1 MTGRPVLPGVP
12 LRGILARWDA
22 VAIRWGLA
30 ADERSALLGGMAAG
44 PVGDVA
50 TYATEAAEDRMRL
63 LVALD
68 PVLAA
73 VHGDE
78 DRTRDWLRR
87 PNATLGGST
96 PLDLMA
102 SSPEWIRWLVGAVG
116 AAS

>member
-1 MTGRPVLPGVP
+1 MTGGPVLPGVP

-22 VAIRWGLA
+22 VAIRWDLGD
-30 ADERSALLGGMAAG
+30 DERSALLGVVAPG
-44 PVGDVA
+44 PSGDVA
-50 TYATEAAEDRMRL
+50 TYATGAAEDRMRL

-78 DRTRDWLRR
+78 DRTRGWLRR
-87 PNATLGGST
+87 PNASLGGGT
-96 PLDLMA
+96 PLDMMA

-116 AAS
+116 AGS